1 MENKYRRFLLD
12 TFLSVI
18 VWVPV
23 IGVWSFLVAKLEYP
37 ELLSV
42 MAGTAAINASVG
54 GLYGKLLNK
63 WRETLKY
70 EYQ

>member
-1 MENKYRRFLLD
+1 MENKYRQYLLD

-18 VWVPV
+18 FWVPV
-23 IGVWSFLVAKLEYP
+23 IGIWSFAVAKLEYS
-37 ELLSV
+37 ELLTV

-54 GLYGKLLNK
+54 GFYGKLLNK

-70 EYQ
+70 EHQ

>member
-1 MENKYRRFLLD
+1 MENKYRQYILD

-18 VWVPV
+18 FWVPV
-23 IGVWSFLVAKLEYP
+23 IGIWSYAVAKLEYS
-37 ELLSV
+37 ELISV

-70 EYQ
+70 EHQ

>member
-1 MENKYRRFLLD
+1 MENKYRQYILD
-12 TFLSVI
+12 TLLSVI
-18 VWVPV
+18 FWVPV
-23 IGVWSFLVAKLEYP
+23 IGIWSYAVAKLEYS
-37 ELLSV
+37 ELIIV

-70 EYQ
+70 EHQ

>member
-1 MENKYRRFLLD
+1 
-12 TFLSVI
+12 
-18 VWVPV
+18 
-23 IGVWSFLVAKLEYP
+23 
-37 ELLSV
+37 

-70 EYQ
+70 EHQ

>member
-18 VWVPV
+18 FWVPI
-23 IGVWSFLVAKLEYP
+23 IGLWSLVVAKLDYS
-37 ELLSV
+37 ELISV

>member
-1 MENKYRRFLLD
+1 MENKYRQYILD
-12 TFLSVI
+12 TLLSVI
-18 VWVPV
+18 FWVPV
-23 IGVWSFLVAKLEYP
+23 IGVWSYAVAKLEYS
-37 ELLSV
+37 ELISV

-70 EYQ
+70 EHQ

>member
-1 MENKYRRFLLD
+1 MENKYRQYLLD

-18 VWVPV
+18 FWVPV
-23 IGVWSFLVAKLEYP
+23 IGIWSFAVAKLEYS

-42 MAGTAAINASVG
+42 MAGTAAINACVG
-54 GLYGKLLNK
+54 GFYGKLLNK

-70 EYQ
+70 EHQ